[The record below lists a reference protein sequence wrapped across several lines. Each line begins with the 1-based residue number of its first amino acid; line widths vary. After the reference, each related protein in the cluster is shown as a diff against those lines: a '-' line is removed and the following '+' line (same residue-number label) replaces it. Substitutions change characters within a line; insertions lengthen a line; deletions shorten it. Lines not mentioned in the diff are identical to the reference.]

1 MGISSHRLADK
12 WLNLAPAGSAVGLRR
27 LSQYQ
32 TQSYSAEGGP
42 IPAICCFFVSTDA
55 KKSLYNLRIVILSR
69 REPMKTHVN
78 FIRWGA
84 TILGA
89 ALGLFEGSVHAQQ
102 RVALGDTALH
112 GGVRDSRMGRSE
124 PTVTVEPLDH
134 LPRLRPVLRGALY
147 RSGTPSEAALSHLC
161 ERGWKRVYSL
171 YGEHTTQT
179 GPRNA
184 NMLRYGRDVRN
195 CQTEGTPRTIEWR
208 SAPSARLRTLPNIFR
223 DVVESVRNPEKGP
236 VLVHCWNGL
245 HYAGMVSA
253 LALRQFCGFSAE
265 QAESYWRANANRG
278 ANYPLIIA
286 NIHNFKP
293 IAGLSLTPAEQQT
306 LCPDVSTS
314 YMLPTDNIVAA
325 ALIHRGRGGSHNPP
339 IPPLRNAVES
349 SEGSASSGSVTTPVR
364 TNSGD
369 RAPVPASSNPAAT
382 SGATSENTPPP
393 GVGPKLASRRS

>member
-1 MGISSHRLADK
+1 M
-12 WLNLAPAGSAVGLRR
+12 
-27 LSQYQ
+27 
-32 TQSYSAEGGP
+32 
-42 IPAICCFFVSTDA
+42 STDA
-55 KKSLYNLRIVILSR
+55 EKTLYNLRIVILSR

-78 FIRWGA
+78 IIRWGA
-84 TILGA
+84 TICGA
-89 ALGLFEGSVHAQQ
+89 ALGLFTGSASAQQ

-112 GGVRDSRMGRSE
+112 GGSRDARASRSE

-134 LPRLRPVLRGALY
+134 LPRLRPVLRGAMY

-179 GPRNA
+179 GPRNVS
-184 NMLRYGRDVRN
+184 MLRTGRDVRS
-195 CQTEGTPRTIEWR
+195 CQSEGSPRSIEWR

-223 DVVESVRNPEKGP
+223 DVLESIRNPDKGP

-265 QAESYWRANANRG
+265 QAEAYWRTNANRG

-293 IAGLSLTPAEQQT
+293 IAGLSLTAAEQQA
-306 LCPDVSTS
+306 LCPDVSMG

-349 SEGSASSGSVTTPVR
+349 SEGSASTVPMTPPAR
-364 TNSGD
+364 SSHGE
-369 RAPVPASSNPAAT
+369 RAPVPASSSPSAT

-393 GVGPKLASRRS
+393 KTGPKFASRSS

>member
-1 MGISSHRLADK
+1 MIAARHRTCTCRFAVAEQSSL
-12 WLNLAPAGSAVGLRR
+12 GCELR
-27 LSQYQ
+27 
-32 TQSYSAEGGP
+32 A
-42 IPAICCFFVSTDA
+42 FFVLRKLPYTLYWQMFFVGTDA
-55 KKSLYNLRIVILSR
+55 KKTLYNLRIVILSR

-84 TILGA
+84 TILSA
-89 ALGLFEGSVHAQQ
+89 VLGLSEGSVQAQQ
-102 RVALGDTALH
+102 RVALGDTTLH
-112 GGVRDSRMGRSE
+112 GGGRDTRTLRSE

-179 GPRNA
+179 GPRNV
-184 NMLRYGRDVRN
+184 NMLRYGRDVRS
-195 CQTEGTPRTIEWR
+195 CQTEGSARSIEWR
-208 SAPSARLRTLPNIFR
+208 SAPSARLRTLPNILK
-223 DVVESVRNPEKGP
+223 DVLESIRSPDKGP

-253 LALRQFCGFSAE
+253 LALRQFCGFSGE
-265 QAESYWRANANRG
+265 QAEAYWRTNANRG
-278 ANYPLIIA
+278 ASYPLIMA

-293 IAGLSLTPAEQQT
+293 IPGLSLTAAEQRA
-306 LCPDVSTS
+306 LCPDVNGG

-349 SEGSASSGSVTTPVR
+349 SEGSAATSARPSRSGGERPQAPSSAG
-364 TNSGD
+364 
-369 RAPVPASSNPAAT
+369 PAAT
-382 SGATSENTPPP
+382 SGATSENAPAAPPAL
-393 GVGPKLASRRS
+393 GPKLASRRS

>member
-1 MGISSHRLADK
+1 M
-12 WLNLAPAGSAVGLRR
+12 
-27 LSQYQ
+27 
-32 TQSYSAEGGP
+32 
-42 IPAICCFFVSTDA
+42 
-55 KKSLYNLRIVILSR
+55 
-69 REPMKTHVN
+69 
-78 FIRWGA
+78 
-84 TILGA
+84 
-89 ALGLFEGSVHAQQ
+89 
-102 RVALGDTALH
+102 
-112 GGVRDSRMGRSE
+112 
-124 PTVTVEPLDH
+124 
-134 LPRLRPVLRGALY
+134 
-147 RSGTPSEAALSHLC
+147 
-161 ERGWKRVYSL
+161 
-171 YGEHTTQT
+171 
-179 GPRNA
+179 
-184 NMLRYGRDVRN
+184 
-195 CQTEGTPRTIEWR
+195 
-208 SAPSARLRTLPNIFR
+208 APS
-223 DVVESVRNPEKGP
+223 
-236 VLVHCWNGL
+236 
-245 HYAGMVSA
+245 YASTRP
-253 LALRQFCGFSAE
+253 LRQFCGFSAE

-393 GVGPKLASRRS
+393 SVGPKLASRRS